1 MSKNHDTQLPIAAN
15 NDDIENLSLREL
27 QNVADI
33 VIKKGNKTTIQT
45 KRNNVVVRVDIIKYP
60 ASQTMSVTRT
70 ETDDREALEETVRQ
84 QLKNGVS
91 QENIALSVG
100 LSQSSISRIKRK
112 NKN

>member
-1 MSKNHDTQLPIAAN
+1 MRNAHDKQLPIVAN
-15 NDDIENLSLREL
+15 TDDIEDLSLRDL
-27 QNVADI
+27 QNMADV
-33 VIKKGNKTTIQT
+33 VIKKGNKTTIQA
-45 KRNNVVVRVDIIKYP
+45 KKNNVVIRADIIKFP

-91 QENIALSVG
+91 QADIALSVG